1 MPPSIPTRPEQIL
14 QTVFGYASFRGPQAD
29 IIADVMAGR
38 DVLAIMPTGAGKS
51 LCYQIPALARD
62 GTGLVVS
69 PLIALMHDQVRALNA
84 NGVRAAA
91 LTSQEDRRSQDDIL
105 SRFAAGELD
114 LLYVAPE
121 RATMP
126 WFQSQLERTKLSLIA
141 IDEAHCVSQWGHDF
155 RPDYRQLK
163 ALCDRFPAVP
173 RMGLTATAD
182 EITRRDILE
191 QLGIDE
197 DRMVVAGFD
206 RPNIRYEVHAKTE
219 EKRQLKSFLE
229 TQDGCGIIYARTR
242 DKVEKTAEWLTGLG
256 LNALP
261 YHAGLDGRVRNAN
274 QAAFVKAED
283 MIIVATVAFGM
294 GIDKP
299 DVRFVAHMGLPDSI
313 EHYYQE
319 TGRAGRDGDPAIA
332 FMLYGA
338 ADIGRARNQ
347 IESAQASEAKKRADH
362 QRLNALV
369 GFCETTG
376 CRRIPLLTYFG
387 EPAPAPCGNCDTCL
401 APPQTRDATEVAQ
414 KLLSTIYRTGQ
425 RFGLGHLV
433 SVLHGKRDERIE
445 RLGHDRLSVFG
456 IGTDLDDKAW
466 RALSRQLV
474 AADALR
480 LDPEHGGLALGPN
493 ARPILKGEQSLTL
506 RIEAEP
512 ARRTRARRGAA
523 SAISTADGPLF
534 DRLREVRRKLA
545 AEQGVPP
552 YVVFHDSTLR
562 EMAEAKPASL
572 AAMAEISGVG
582 ARKLD
587 AYGPAFLA
595 AIASN

>member
-1 MPPSIPTRPEQIL
+1 MQTRPEQIL
-14 QTVFGYASFRGPQAD
+14 QTVFGYAAFRGPQAG
-29 IIADVMAGR
+29 IIADVMDGR

-51 LCYQIPALARD
+51 LCYQIPALARP

-91 LTSQEDRRSQDDIL
+91 LTSQEDRQAQEDIL
-105 SRFAAGELD
+105 SRFAAGALD

-126 WFQSQLERTKLSLIA
+126 WFQAQLERTRLSLIA

-163 ALCDRFPAVP
+163 ALCDRFPDVP

-191 QLGIDE
+191 QLGIDA

-219 EKRQLKSFLE
+219 EKRQLKGFLE

-242 DKVEKTAEWLTGLG
+242 DKVEKTADWLTGLG

-401 APPQTRDATEVAQ
+401 APPQTRDATEAAQ

-433 SVLHGKRDERIE
+433 AVLHGKRDERIE
-445 RLGHDRLSVFG
+445 RLGHDQLSVFG
-456 IGTDLDDKAW
+456 IGADLDDKAW
-466 RALSRQLV
+466 RALGRQLV

-506 RIEAEP
+506 RLEP
-512 ARRTRARRGAA
+512 EPERSRRTRQRRSDA
-523 SAISTADGPLF
+523 SPVSAGDAPLF
-534 DRLREVRRKLA
+534 DRLREVRRQLA

-562 EMAEAKPASL
+562 EMAETRPASL

-582 ARKLD
+582 ARKLE

-595 AIASN
+595 AINS

>member
-1 MPPSIPTRPEQIL
+1 MSRPHAPQPEQIL
-14 QTVFGYASFRGPQAD
+14 HDVFGYSSFRGPQAA
-29 IIADVMAGR
+29 IIADVIAGT

-51 LCYQIPALARD
+51 LCYQIPALARP

-69 PLIALMHDQVRALNA
+69 PLIALMHDQVRALAA

-91 LTSQEDRRSQDDIL
+91 LTSQEDRFAQDDIL
-105 SRFAAGELD
+105 TRLRAGEID

-121 RATMP
+121 RANLP
-126 WFQSQLERTKLSLIA
+126 GFQAQLDRVPLSLIA

-163 ALCDRFPAVP
+163 ALCDRFPGVP
-173 RMGLTATAD
+173 RIALTATAD
-182 EITRRDILE
+182 EITRRDILD
-191 QLGIDE
+191 QLGIDP
-197 DRMVVAGFD
+197 DHMVVAGFD
-206 RPNIRYEVHAKTE
+206 RPNIRYEVHGKVE
-219 EKRQLKSFLE
+219 EKRQLKAFLE
-229 TQDGCGIIYARTR
+229 SQDGCGIIYARTR
-242 DKVEKTAEWLTGLG
+242 DKVERTAEWLKGLG
-256 LNALP
+256 VNALP
-261 YHAGLDGRVRNAN
+261 YHAGLDGRVRQAN

-283 MIIVATVAFGM
+283 MVMVATVAFGM

-319 TGRAGRDGDPAIA
+319 TGRAGRDGDPAVA

-347 IESAQASEAKKRADH
+347 IEMATGVSDAKKRADH

-387 EPAPAPCGNCDTCL
+387 EPAPEPCGNCDTCL
-401 APPQTRDATEVAQ
+401 TPPETRDATEAAQ
-414 KLLSTIYRTGQ
+414 KLLSTVYRTGQ

-433 SVLHGKRDERIE
+433 SVLHGKRDERVE
-445 RLGHDRLSVFG
+445 RLGHDSLSVFG
-456 IGTDLDDKAW
+456 IGTELDERGW

-480 LDPEHGGLALGPN
+480 IDPEHGGLSLGPN
-493 ARPILKGEQSLTL
+493 ARPMLKGEQSLTL
-506 RIEAEP
+506 RIEPERT
-512 ARRTRARRGAA
+512 RRTRVKRGTAPVDAA
-523 SAISTADGPLF
+523 DAPLF
-534 DRLREVRRKLA
+534 DRLRELRRQLA
-545 AEQGVPP
+545 SDQGVPP
-552 YVVFHDSTLR
+552 YVIFHDSTLR
-562 EMAEAKPASL
+562 EMAQLKPANL
-572 AAMAEISGVG
+572 AAMGEISGVG

-587 AYGPAFLA
+587 AYGPAFLE
-595 AIASN
+595 AINA

>member
-1 MPPSIPTRPEQIL
+1 MTSPEQIL

-91 LTSQEDRRSQDDIL
+91 LTSQEDRQSQDDIL
-105 SRFAAGELD
+105 ARFAAGELD

-126 WFQSQLERTKLSLIA
+126 WFQSQLERTRLSLIA

-163 ALCDRFPAVP
+163 ALCDRFPQVP

-242 DKVEKTAEWLTGLG
+242 DKVEKTADWLTGLG

-347 IESAQASEAKKRADH
+347 IESAQASEQKKRADH

-387 EPAPAPCGNCDTCL
+387 EPAPEPCGNCDTCL
-401 APPQTRDATEVAQ
+401 APPETRDATEAAQ

-433 SVLHGKRDERIE
+433 AVLHGKPDERIE
-445 RLGHDRLSVFG
+445 RLGHDQLSVFG
-456 IGTDLDDKAW
+456 IGKDLDDKAW

-480 LDPEHGGLALGPN
+480 LDSEHGGLSLGPN

-512 ARRTRARRGAA
+512 ARRTRTRRGAV
-523 SAISTADGPLF
+523 STMSVADGPLF

-545 AEQGVPP
+545 ADQGVPP

-562 EMAEAKPASL
+562 EMAEVKPASL
-572 AAMAEISGVG
+572 AAIAEISGVG
-582 ARKLD
+582 ARKLE

-595 AIASN
+595 AITA

>member
-1 MPPSIPTRPEQIL
+1 MRSPEQIL
-14 QTVFGYASFRGPQAD
+14 HDVFGYSSFRGPQAA
-29 IIADVMAGR
+29 IIAGVMAGE

-69 PLIALMHDQVRALNA
+69 PLIALMHDQVRALVA

-105 SRFAAGELD
+105 QRLGDGELD

-126 WFQSQLERTKLSLIA
+126 WFQAQLERAKLSLIA

-163 ALCDRFPAVP
+163 ALCDRFPQVP
-173 RMGLTATAD
+173 RLALTATAD

-191 QLGIDE
+191 QLGIDS

-229 TQDGCGIIYARTR
+229 TQQGCGIIYARTR
-242 DKVEKTAEWLTGLG
+242 DKVERTAEWLQGLG
-256 LNALP
+256 VNALP

-283 MIIVATVAFGM
+283 MLIVATVAFGM

-299 DVRFVAHMGLPDSI
+299 DVRFVAHLGLPDSI

-347 IESAQASEAKKRADH
+347 IEAQTAGEQKKRADH

-369 GFCETTG
+369 GFCETTA

-387 EPAPAPCGNCDTCL
+387 EPAPEPCGNCDTCL
-401 APPQTRDATEVAQ
+401 APPETRDATQAAQ
-414 KLLSTIYRTGQ
+414 KLLSAVYRTGQ
-425 RFGLGHLV
+425 RFGVGHLV
-433 SVLHGKRDERIE
+433 SVLHGKADERAQ
-445 RLGHDRLSVFG
+445 RLGHDQLSVFG
-456 IGTDLDDKAW
+456 IGQDLDDRAW

-493 ARPILKGEQSLTL
+493 ARPILKGEQPLTL
-506 RIEAEP
+506 RLEP
-512 ARRTRARRGAA
+512 ERTRRQRVRRGAA
-523 SAISTADGPLF
+523 PAGVTDGPLF
-534 DRLREVRRKLA
+534 DKLREVRRRLA

-562 EMAEAKPASL
+562 EMAELKPASL
-572 AAMAEISGVG
+572 AALAEVSGVG
-582 ARKLD
+582 TRKLE

-595 AIASN
+595 AING